1 MSYVATLDTTNNL
14 VSLDQVVAYLGIDDA
29 EEDNVVTDLING
41 ASAAIAKMCG
51 RKLKQQS
58 VTEYHDGTGQSVIW
72 LRHPPVETVSLYED
86 DTRAFAASTLIAS
99 TDYVV
104 DEDLG
109 KLVYEYNAFGWGAE
123 IIKAVYTGGYDPV
136 PYDVQLACLLLID
149 WNYHNRHDKAGNKS
163 SVGNDG
169 GSISYLDGPREE
181 IMRLVANYRRV
192 L

>member
-1 MSYVATLDTTNNL
+1 
-14 VSLDQVVAYLGIDDA
+14 
-29 EEDNVVTDLING
+29 
-41 ASAAIAKMCG
+41 
-51 RKLKQQS
+51 
-58 VTEYHDGTGQSVIW
+58 
-72 LRHPPVETVSLYED
+72 
-86 DTRAFAASTLIAS
+86 
-99 TDYVV
+99 VV